1 MGDLKKVYRIVKS
14 FQYAIAGLLY
24 TLKTQRN
31 MRIHFSLAAF
41 VIAFG
46 CFYGLSTVEWV
57 ALGFTITF
65 VIVCE
70 MLNTAVENAVDV
82 ATDSFHEKAKVAK
95 DVAAGAVLMAALLA
109 VAVAILLFCDL
120 AKFSAA
126 FAQILSNA
134 WYVGGFIVGIVVAV
148 CWILSGKR

>member
-1 MGDLKKVYRIVKS
+1 MEKVYSIVRS
-14 FQYAIAGLLY
+14 FKYAIAGLLY

-31 MRIHFSLAAF
+31 MRIHFSAAAL

-46 CFYGLSTVEWV
+46 CFYGLSAVEWV

-82 ATDSFHEKAKVAK
+82 ATSSYHKKAKVAK
-95 DVAAGAVLMAALLA
+95 DVAAGAVLMAAVLA

-120 AKFSAA
+120 AKLGAA
-126 FAQILSNA
+126 IQHILSNT
-134 WYVGGFIVGIVVAV
+134 WYIGGFLVGIVLAI
-148 CWILSGKR
+148 CWILAGKR